1 MGSLKD
7 ANNGDESKVSLLK
20 EGYVV
25 SDCSEFSL
33 EKKLWVLT

>member
-20 EGYVV
+20 EGSVV

-33 EKKLWVLT
+33 EKKLWVLA